1 MAVPLRLSVSAVPF
15 GRVAVA
21 RADAP
26 LRDEPLRD
34 VVARFAVAPLCER
47 FAPFREAVPLAERV
61 VFGLAF
67 VVLALDAFAVAA
79 RPLVRALA
87 EPVPDAGFDAD
98 AVRERVAVLLRV
110 PPLDRFVVAIVS
122 SKVCRQGVRH
132 YPRDGGSNPWASG

>member
-1 MAVPLRLSVSAVPF
+1 MAAPLRLSVSAVPF
-15 GRVAVA
+15 GCVAAV

-34 VVARFAVAPLCER
+34 VVALFAVAPLCER
-47 FAPFREAVPLAERV
+47 FAPLREAVPFADRV

-67 VVLALDAFAVAA
+67 VAFALAAFAVA

-87 EPVPDAGFDAD
+87 EPAPDAGFDAD

-122 SKVCRQGVRH
+122 SKRVS
-132 YPRDGGSNPWASG
+132 PGGPPLPTRRWF

>member
-15 GRVAVA
+15 GRVAVP

-26 LRDEPLRD
+26 LRDEPLR

-67 VVLALDAFAVAA
+67 VVLALAAFAVAA

-110 PPLDRFVVAIVS
+110 PPLDRFVVAIVPPN
-122 SKVCRQGVRH
+122 VCRQVDRL
-132 YPRDGGSNPWASG
+132 YPREDGSNPWASG